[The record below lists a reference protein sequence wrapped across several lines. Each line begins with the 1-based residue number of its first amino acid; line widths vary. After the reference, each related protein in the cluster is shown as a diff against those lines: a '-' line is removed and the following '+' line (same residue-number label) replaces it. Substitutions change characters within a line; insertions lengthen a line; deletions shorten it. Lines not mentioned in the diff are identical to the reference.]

1 MRADR
6 PNFGPG
12 SSASHA
18 IHVRFHSLAPRSCL
32 AADRMAGTQLAITEE
47 SARMLRSLNRPN
59 IVAAW
64 VGVLLGVAGAAA
76 LSGVSITPGN
86 SALWFAVCVVPPVV
100 MLMVWSGAPPPAMQE
115 ILYAVDR
122 RD

>member
-1 MRADR
+1 
-6 PNFGPG
+6 
-12 SSASHA
+12 
-18 IHVRFHSLAPRSCL
+18 
-32 AADRMAGTQLAITEE
+32 
-47 SARMLRSLNRPN
+47 MLRSLNLPN

-64 VGVLLGVAGAAA
+64 VGVLFAVAGAAA

-100 MLMVWSGAPPPAMQE
+100 MMVWRGAPPPAMQE

>member
-1 MRADR
+1 
-6 PNFGPG
+6 
-12 SSASHA
+12 
-18 IHVRFHSLAPRSCL
+18 
-32 AADRMAGTQLAITEE
+32 
-47 SARMLRSLNRPN
+47 MLRSLNRRT

-64 VGVLLGVAGAAA
+64 AGVLLAVAGAAA

-100 MLMVWSGAPPPAMQE
+100 MLMVWRGAPPPTMQE
-115 ILYAVDR
+115 ILYAADR

>member
-1 MRADR
+1 M
-6 PNFGPG
+6 F
-12 SSASHA
+12 
-18 IHVRFHSLAPRSCL
+18 
-32 AADRMAGTQLAITEE
+32 
-47 SARMLRSLNRPN
+47 RSLNRRT

-64 VGVLLGVAGAAA
+64 VGVLLAVAGAAA

-100 MLMVWSGAPPPAMQE
+100 MLMVWRGAPPATMQE

>member
-1 MRADR
+1 
-6 PNFGPG
+6 
-12 SSASHA
+12 
-18 IHVRFHSLAPRSCL
+18 
-32 AADRMAGTQLAITEE
+32 
-47 SARMLRSLNRPN
+47 MLRSLNRRN

-64 VGVLLGVAGAAA
+64 VGVLLAVAGAAA

-100 MLMVWSGAPPPAMQE
+100 MLMVWHGAPPAMQE
-115 ILYAVDR
+115 ILYAGDR

>member
-1 MRADR
+1 
-6 PNFGPG
+6 
-12 SSASHA
+12 
-18 IHVRFHSLAPRSCL
+18 
-32 AADRMAGTQLAITEE
+32 
-47 SARMLRSLNRPN
+47 MLRSLNPRN

-64 VGVLLGVAGAAA
+64 IGVLLAVAGAAA

-100 MLMVWSGAPPPAMQE
+100 MLMTVWSGAPPPVLQE
-115 ILYAVDR
+115 MAYAVDR